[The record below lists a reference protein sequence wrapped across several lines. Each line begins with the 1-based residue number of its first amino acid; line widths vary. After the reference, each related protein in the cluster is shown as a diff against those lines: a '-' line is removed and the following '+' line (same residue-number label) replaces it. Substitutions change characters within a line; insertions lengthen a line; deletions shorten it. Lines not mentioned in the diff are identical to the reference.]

1 MAIHF
6 RTPTQAEII
15 SAIGD
20 VKGLAP
26 SLQHALRPD
35 ADFEPISLPKPGD
48 WLAEHRE
55 PGQTFDAYAASRPNR
70 PDKRRN
76 VIYLQ
81 PLGRFVEDRSPDLD
95 LLKAFAK
102 AYFMLAVSSLPTID
116 VDELDVTSRINP
128 YTGQRQILSRD
139 VLTVLRRKM
148 PSDAFCKL
156 AITMEDLYPDPSW
169 NFVFGQ
175 VSLEERVGVFS
186 FARYDPVFYGQSRSE
201 NYSRFLLWR
210 SLKVLAHEI
219 GHMFSMAH
227 CIYYKC
233 VMNGSNHLAE
243 SDARPLSVCPVCLRK
258 LRHAIEFEVLTRYRK
273 LLQFY
278 KQAALADEV
287 VWLSNRLKRL

>member
-6 RTPTQAEII
+6 RVPTQAEII

-20 VKGLAP
+20 VKGLPP

-35 ADFEPISLPKPGD
+35 SDFEPISSPKPGD
-48 WLAEHRE
+48 WLAEHPE
-55 PGQTFDAYAASRPNR
+55 PGQTFEAYAVSGPNR
-70 PDKRRN
+70 PDKKRN

-81 PLGRFVEDRSPDLD
+81 PLGTFFKDRCPDLD
-95 LLKAFAK
+95 LLEAFAK
-102 AYFMLAVSSLPTID
+102 AYFILAVHSLPAIEI
-116 VDELDVTSRINP
+116 VELDVTSRVNP

-139 VLTVLRRKM
+139 LLSVLRRKM
-148 PSDAFCKL
+148 PSDAFCGL

-175 VSLEERVGVFS
+175 ASLEERVGVFS

-201 NYSRFLLWR
+201 NFSRLLLWR

-219 GHMFSMAH
+219 GHMFSLAH

-243 SDARPLSVCPVCLRK
+243 SDARPMSVCPVCLRK
-258 LRHAIEFEVLTRYRK
+258 LQHTIGFEVLTRYRN

-278 KQAALADEV
+278 KKAALENEI
-287 VWLSNRLKRL
+287 VWLSKRLESF

>member
-1 MAIHF
+1 MAINF
-6 RTPTQAEII
+6 RAPTQAEII

-20 VKGLAP
+20 VKGLPP

-35 ADFEPISLPKPGD
+35 TDFEPLSPPKPGD

-55 PGQTFDAYAASRPNR
+55 PGQTFEAYAASKPDR
-70 PDKRRN
+70 PDKRRK

-81 PLGRFVEDRSPDLD
+81 PLGTFIKDRSPDLD
-95 LLKAFAK
+95 LLRAFAE
-102 AYFMLAVSSLPTID
+102 AYFTLAVRSLPTID

-128 YTGQRQILSRD
+128 YTGQRQILSQD
-139 VLTVLRRKM
+139 VLPLLRRKM
-148 PSDAFCKL
+148 PIDAFCGL
-156 AITMEDLYPDPSW
+156 AVTMHDLYPDPSW

-201 NYSRFLLWR
+201 NFSRLLLWR

-219 GHMFSMAH
+219 GHMFSLAH

-233 VMNGSNHLAE
+233 VMNGSNHLVE
-243 SDARPLSVCPVCLRK
+243 SDARPLAVCPVCLRK
-258 LRHAIEFEVLTRYRK
+258 LQHAIVFDVLTRYRK
-273 LLQFY
+273 LLQFF
-278 KQAALADEV
+278 KQTALANEV
-287 VWLSNRLKRL
+287 VWLSKRLERL